1 MRINCFLNVV
11 LLTGFEVYKNM
22 GFTAILVQNKIVA
35 LYMSILLTI
44 AFSYFMA
51 MLLNK
56 YYLREKVMM

>member
-1 MRINCFLNVV
+1 
-11 LLTGFEVYKNM
+11 M
-22 GFTAILVQNKIVA
+22 GFTAIFVQNKIVV